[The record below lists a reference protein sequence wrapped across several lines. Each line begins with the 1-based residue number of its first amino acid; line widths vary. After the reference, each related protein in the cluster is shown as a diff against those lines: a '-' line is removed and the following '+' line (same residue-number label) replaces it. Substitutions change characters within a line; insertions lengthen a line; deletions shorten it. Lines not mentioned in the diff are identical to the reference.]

1 MAHREPMNN
10 PALYQAI
17 LARRSVRR
25 YSEMGL
31 DAAILAQ
38 VQAITAAAR
47 PLIPANRLVVTRRD
61 DMVRQDLVTLLGAY
75 GRLISPPHAL
85 VPWLHGDAHLLT
97 DLGYRVEQIVVRLT
111 ALGVGTCYI
120 GTLPKEEQVRATL
133 GLPEGARIGALV
145 VFGRPA
151 KSVGGRAFNNL
162 IRSTLGRNKEP
173 ELERIFFQD
182 RLDNPT
188 CPPDALRPL
197 ILAAERAPSA
207 CNAQP
212 WRFLWRDDRL
222 TLFVTRDN
230 PKYGSGPSEQYCL
243 YDAGIAMA
251 NVALAMEAHS
261 MAGGWQLVEPNTD
274 VPPHPDDLQ
283 PIASLVFA

>member
-1 MAHREPMNN
+1 VPDREPINST
-10 PALYQAI
+10 ALYQAL

-25 YSEMGL
+25 YSETGL
-31 DAAILAQ
+31 NATTLAQ
-38 VQAITAAAR
+38 VQAIAAAAR

-85 VPWLHGDAHLLT
+85 VPWLQGDAHLLT

-120 GTLPKEEQVRATL
+120 GTLPREEQVRATL

-145 VFGRPA
+145 LFGRPA
-151 KSVGGRAFNNL
+151 ASVGGRAFNNL
-162 IRSTLGRNKEP
+162 IRSALGRNKEP

-188 CPPDALRPL
+188 RPPDALCPL
-197 ILAAERAPSA
+197 MLAAERAPSA

-212 WRFLWRDDRL
+212 WRFLWRDGRL

-230 PKYGSGPSEQYCL
+230 PKYGSGPGEQYCL

-251 NVALAMEAHS
+251 NVALAMEAHN
-261 MAGGWQLVEPNTD
+261 MMGGWQLVEPD
-274 VPPHPDDLQ
+274 AVIPPHPDDLH